1 MLHFREQRG
10 VTMAEIDAKIKAQGD
25 KIRELK
31 AAKSDKEV
39 VGAEVKILL
48 ALKAEFKV
56 INIKHHK
63 YENYTALMIDCHWS
77 GLEAW
82 CRGSR
87 SRCSRRPR
95 RRSRSRSRRWARGR
109 AGREDQEPG

>member
-1 MLHFREQRG
+1 
-10 VTMAEIDAKIKAQGD
+10 MAEIDAKIKAQGD

-56 INIKHHK
+56 INIYHHK

-82 CRGSR
+82 SRGSR
-87 SRCSRRPR
+87 SCSCRPR
-95 RRSRSRSRRWARGR
+95 RRSRSRSWARGR